1 MLQSSAQLKR
11 QVSLL
16 YVYQFVQDY
25 CNCQHCKVMDDNDK
39 EAAFRA
45 CKQNLFEQV
54 GFISLNLQVRGCSW
68 HMAHSCVSSHSTGP
82 QIQDKSLTKCLGV
95 LWTTFFNPFSQRKIY
110 LSINFTKFQMF
121 LEHES
126 M

>member
-1 MLQSSAQLKR
+1 MGNMLD
-11 QVSLL
+11 LL
-16 YVYQFVQDY
+16 LMEVV
-25 CNCQHCKVMDDNDK
+25 KVMKSMSHGTLN
-39 EAAFRA
+39 
-45 CKQNLFEQV
+45 
-54 GFISLNLQVRGCSW
+54 SLPFKL
-68 HMAHSCVSSHSTGP
+68 SSHSTGP